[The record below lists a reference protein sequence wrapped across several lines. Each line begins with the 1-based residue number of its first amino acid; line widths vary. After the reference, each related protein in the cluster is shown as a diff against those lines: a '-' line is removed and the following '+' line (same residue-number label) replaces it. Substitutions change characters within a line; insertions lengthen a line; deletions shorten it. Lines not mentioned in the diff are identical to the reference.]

1 MKRKQKKQAST
12 RLQVDEN
19 APLLDRVRQWAETS
33 AEKGRG
39 TPDLL
44 VCCENSVSWIEV
56 GVRDVERLRRRFPR
70 RRVNEAWRILE
81 AEGPDR
87 RGAKLADG
95 LSEQV
100 YRAHYSS
107 LKIQRSW
114 RRTVTATR
122 ALARLFDVE
131 PEPEVDAGRPDGSEQ
146 EFLRTV
152 WSRLWPSEKLDE
164 LLALVAGEQFYGHI
178 PLRTGALVLGL
189 RLAVDEYARALV
201 RVLRRLH
208 QDDSYTYG
216 LCVGRTLSWDEA
228 MLFKALPEGA
238 ETGQADKGGADA
250 QPGS

>member
-1 MKRKQKKQAST
+1 MKRKTRATDTSRPSGDEAIPLADQVRTWRKHQDKKA
-12 RLQVDEN
+12 
-19 APLLDRVRQWAETS
+19 
-33 AEKGRG
+33 RG
-39 TPDLL
+39 APDLL
-44 VCCENSVSWIEV
+44 FTQQGSTTSVEFC
-56 GVRDVERLRRRFPR
+56 VRDVERLRRRFPR
-70 RRVNEAWRILE
+70 QRVNEAWRILE

-87 RGAKLADG
+87 RGSKLADG

-107 LKIQRSW
+107 LKIQCSW

-131 PEPEVDAGRPDGSEQ
+131 PGATADAGGPDGSEQ
-146 EFLRTV
+146 EYLRTV

-178 PLRTGALVLGL
+178 PLKTGALVLGL

-238 ETGQADKGGADA
+238 GTGQVDKGGADA